1 MHDTEEYQPRP
12 GSGGSPPGPGEPDAA
27 SGTAGDWGPADWCA
41 GGGGNAADGPA
52 AEDVPAD
59 DGRAARPVP
68 TGAALRSLGAVLAP
82 ASELPGGR
90 RRRRSA
96 LEEESGP
103 AGADARDIA
112 PATPSR
118 GRAAAGRGAGRQ
130 AFGRPAPGRPPFGD
144 SEADDGPEG
153 DAGQLADERQA
164 DEHDREHGGRSG
176 GRRSGGRR
184 QKDRSAGERE
194 PAAARREEPA
204 DPAGRARD
212 ICLRLLTG
220 TAKTRKQLADAL
232 RKREI
237 PDEVAEEVLTRLE
250 EVGLIDDA
258 AYADAWV
265 ESRHAARGLA
275 RRALAQELR
284 TRGVAGDLVE
294 QAMARLGPDEEA
306 EAARA
311 LVERKLRATKGL
323 EPQARTRRLVGMLAR
338 RGYSEGLAYR
348 VVREA
353 LGEEDDGP
361 GTDDW

>member
-1 MHDTEEYQPRP
+1 M
-12 GSGGSPPGPGEPDAA
+12 
-27 SGTAGDWGPADWCA
+27 
-41 GGGGNAADGPA
+41 
-52 AEDVPAD
+52 
-59 DGRAARPVP
+59 
-68 TGAALRSLGAVLAP
+68 
-82 ASELPGGR
+82 
-90 RRRRSA
+90 
-96 LEEESGP
+96 EEESGP
-103 AGADARDIA
+103 AGADAQDIA

-118 GRAAAGRGAGRQ
+118 GRAAAGRGAGRP

-164 DEHDREHGGRSG
+164 DDHDREYGGRSG

-184 QKDRSAGERE
+184 RKDRSAGERE

-275 RRALAQELR
+275 RRVLAQELR

>member
-1 MHDTEEYQPRP
+1 M
-12 GSGGSPPGPGEPDAA
+12 
-27 SGTAGDWGPADWCA
+27 
-41 GGGGNAADGPA
+41 
-52 AEDVPAD
+52 
-59 DGRAARPVP
+59 
-68 TGAALRSLGAVLAP
+68 
-82 ASELPGGR
+82 
-90 RRRRSA
+90 
-96 LEEESGP
+96 EEESGP
-103 AGADARDIA
+103 LGAGGQDTA
-112 PATPSR
+112 PGRPSR
-118 GRAAAGRGAGRQ
+118 GRAAAGRGTGRP

-144 SEADDGPEG
+144 TEADHGPE
-153 DAGQLADERQA
+153 DHAGQFADEQRA
-164 DEHDREHGGRSG
+164 DDHDREYGGRPG

-184 QKDRSAGERE
+184 QKDRSPRERE
-194 PAAARREEPA
+194 PAADRREEPA

-237 PDEVAEEVLTRLE
+237 PDEVAEEVLTRLG

-284 TRGVAGDLVE
+284 TRGVAGELVE

-323 EPQARTRRLVGMLAR
+323 ERQARTRRLVGMLAR

-353 LGEEDDGP
+353 LGEEDDDP
-361 GTDDW
+361 GTSDW

>member
-1 MHDTEEYQPRP
+1 M
-12 GSGGSPPGPGEPDAA
+12 
-27 SGTAGDWGPADWCA
+27 
-41 GGGGNAADGPA
+41 
-52 AEDVPAD
+52 
-59 DGRAARPVP
+59 
-68 TGAALRSLGAVLAP
+68 
-82 ASELPGGR
+82 
-90 RRRRSA
+90 
-96 LEEESGP
+96 EEETGP
-103 AGADARDIA
+103 AGAVGQDASPGA
-112 PATPSR
+112 PTR
-118 GRAAAGRGAGRQ
+118 GRAASGPGAGRP
-130 AFGRPAPGRPPFGD
+130 AFGRPAPGRPAFGGAGA
-144 SEADDGPEG
+144 EDGPQEYADQDDEQ
-153 DAGQLADERQA
+153 DAED
-164 DEHDREHGGRSG
+164 HDRAYGGRAG
-176 GRRSGGRR
+176 GRRSGGSRPKGR
-184 QKDRSAGERE
+184 TQGERE
-194 PAAARREEPA
+194 PAAARPQEPA
-204 DPAGRARD
+204 DQAGRARD

-306 EAARA
+306 GAARA

-348 VVREA
+348 VVREV
-353 LGEEDDGP
+353 LGEEDEGP
-361 GTDDW
+361 GADDW